1 MRRLSSSRIVP
12 RAPCAAPSIRICGLI
27 ANEPSP
33 VRARPWKGCVATAVA
48 SSAETAYRS
57 RQPVFQ
63 TVMDNSAG
71 IGPASAGV
79 RVAGVVETTAP
90 PAKVHDPGNPL
101 ADADGFIYMSN
112 VNPVDELVNMISAS
126 RSYQNSVEVLSTSKE
141 LLLRT
146 LSLGQ

>member
-1 MRRLSSSRIVP
+1 MSLFRIFDIAGSAMSAQSVRLNTTASN
-12 RAPCAAPSIRICGLI
+12 L
-27 ANEPSP
+27 AN
-33 VRARPWKGCVATAVA
+33 ANTVAG
-48 SSAETAYRS
+48 SADAAYRS

-63 TVMDNSAG
+63 TVMDNSPG
-71 IGPASAGV
+71 TDPASAGV
-79 RVAGVVETTAP
+79 RVAGIVESSEAP
-90 PAKVHDPGNPL
+90 VRVHDPGNPL
-101 ADADGFIYMSN
+101 ADADGYIYRSN

>member
-1 MRRLSSSRIVP
+1 MSSLFKIFDIAGSAMSAQSARLNTTASNLANANTVAGS
-12 RAPCAAPSIRICGLI
+12 AA
-27 ANEPSP
+27 A
-33 VRARPWKGCVATAVA
+33 
-48 SSAETAYRS
+48 AYRS

-63 TVMDNSAG
+63 TVMDDSSG
-71 IGPASAGV
+71 MDPTSAGV

-101 ADADGFIYMSN
+101 ADADGYVYMSN

-126 RSYQNSVEVLSTSKE
+126 RSYQNNVEVLSTSKE